1 MVQMTHPKLV
11 EAMSRPE
18 FYPHRPE
25 KVELVQTHISFVF
38 IAGNL
43 VYKVKKAVDFGFLD
57 FTTLAKRKVFCEEEL
72 RLNRRLAPE
81 TYLEV
86 AAIGE
91 DEGRALCL
99 GGGRPVEYAVVMKK
113 LPLDRMLKKLLAEG
127 KAGVDAMDAIA
138 RKVADF
144 HRKADTGGEID
155 AIGGIDTIRHNH
167 DENFEQ
173 TAKYIGLTIPR
184 ARYDFLRDYVNRF
197 LEREQPL
204 LEKRVRDHRIRDCH
218 GDLHAEHICLAD
230 GIIIFDCIEFNKRFR
245 YGDVAA
251 EAAFLAMDLDYNGYP
266 DHARA
271 FVEAYVRHS
280 GDEEVLRLLEFYR
293 CYYAYVRGKVI
304 SFRVDDPHIGGADRD
319 AAARMAARYFDL
331 ALSYAARPANKTLIL
346 VAGLMGTGK
355 SVMARALAALIG
367 AEIIQTDVVR
377 KEMLRIPATEHR
389 YEGFGQGIYSA
400 DISRKTYAKA
410 LQTALGKLATAGAVI
425 IDASYK
431 DREERS
437 RAFDAGRRAGAEVFV
452 LECTCPEDIIEKRL
466 QSRQSGGGDVSDGRW
481 EIFQTQKGDF
491 ERIEEIPEGH
501 HLAVDTSL
509 APEENAFRFLKKISG
524 AG

>member
-1 MVQMTHPKLV
+1 MTHPKLV
-11 EAMSRPE
+11 EAMSRPD

-38 IAGNL
+38 IAGDL

-57 FTTLAKRKVFCEEEL
+57 FTTLEKRKYFCEEEL
-72 RLNRRLAPE
+72 HLNRRLAPE

-91 DEGRALCL
+91 DAGSALRL

-113 LPLDRMLKKLLAEG
+113 LPLDRMLKKLLVEG

-144 HRKADTGGEID
+144 HRKAETGGEID
-155 AIGGIDTIRHNH
+155 AIGGIDTIRRNH

-184 ARYDFLRDYVNRF
+184 SRYDFLRDYVNRF
-197 LEREQPL
+197 LERERPL

-266 DHARA
+266 EPRTRLRRRLRA
-271 FVEAYVRHS
+271 P
-280 GDEEVLRLLEFYR
+280 LR
-293 CYYAYVRGKVI
+293 
-304 SFRVDDPHIGGADRD
+304 
-319 AAARMAARYFDL
+319 
-331 ALSYAARPANKTLIL
+331 
-346 VAGLMGTGK
+346 
-355 SVMARALAALIG
+355 
-367 AEIIQTDVVR
+367 
-377 KEMLRIPATEHR
+377 
-389 YEGFGQGIYSA
+389 
-400 DISRKTYAKA
+400 
-410 LQTALGKLATAGAVI
+410 
-425 IDASYK
+425 
-431 DREERS
+431 
-437 RAFDAGRRAGAEVFV
+437 GRR
-452 LECTCPEDIIEKRL
+452 
-466 QSRQSGGGDVSDGRW
+466 
-481 EIFQTQKGDF
+481 
-491 ERIEEIPEGH
+491 
-501 HLAVDTSL
+501 SL
-509 APEENAFRFLKKISG
+509 APYGFLPLLLCLC
-524 AG
+524 AR

>member
-1 MVQMTHPKLV
+1 MTHPKLV
-11 EAMSRPE
+11 EAMSRPDY
-18 FYPHRPE
+18 YPHRPQ

-38 IAGNL
+38 IAGDL
-43 VYKVKKAVDFGFLD
+43 VYKVKTAGDFGLLH
-57 FTTLAKRKVFCEEEL
+57 FTTLAKIKFFCEEEL

-91 DEGRALCL
+91 DAGSALRL

-144 HRKADTGGEID
+144 HRKAETGGEID
-155 AIGGIDTIRHNH
+155 AIGGIDTIRRNH

-184 ARYDFLRDYVNRF
+184 ARYDFLREYVNRF
-197 LEREQPL
+197 LERERPL

-266 DHARA
+266 EHARA

-280 GDEEVLRLLEFYR
+280 GDEEVLRLTEFYR
-293 CYYAYVRGKVI
+293 CYYATVRGKVI

-319 AAARMAARYFDL
+319 DAARMAARYFDL

-355 SVMARALAALIG
+355 SVMARALAPLIG
-367 AEIIQTDVVR
+367 AEIVQTDAVR
-377 KEMLRIPATEHR
+377 KEMLRIPASEHR

-410 LQTALGKLATAGAVI
+410 LETALGKLTTAGAVI

-437 RAFDAGRRAGAEVFV
+437 RAFDAGRRAGADVFV

-481 EIFQTQKGDF
+481 EIFQAQKGDF

-509 APEENAFRFLKKISG
+509 APEENAFMFLKKISG